1 MSRPRPSSLAGTRQL
16 RLHALIFA
24 ALGDETR
31 LRLVARLC
39 DQSPSSI
46 SELTDGHPITRQAIT
61 KHLQVLESVG
71 VVRGEMAGRL
81 RLFELNPEPLMQAK
95 DYLNLVSAQW
105 DEALARLK
113 AHVEPPR

>member
-1 MSRPRPSSLAGTRQL
+1 MSRPRPSSPAGARQL

-71 VVRGEMAGRL
+71 VVRGETAGRL

-105 DEALARLK
+105 DEALTRLK

>member
-1 MSRPRPSSLAGTRQL
+1 MSRLRPSSLAGVRQL
-16 RLHALIFA
+16 RLHAPIFA

-39 DQSPSSI
+39 EQSPSSI

-71 VVRGEMAGRL
+71 VVRGEMAGRV
-81 RLFELNPEPLMQAK
+81 RLFELNPKPLLQAK
-95 DYLNLVSAQW
+95 DYLSLVSSQW
-105 DEALARLK
+105 DEALDRLK
-113 AHVEPPR
+113 THVEHP

>member
-1 MSRPRPSSLAGTRQL
+1 MSRARPSSLAGVRQL
-16 RLHALIFA
+16 RLQAPIFA

-81 RLFELNPEPLMQAK
+81 RLFELNPEPLLQAK